1 MANWCEEQY
10 VRQVNA
16 LHKQLDDMLARNRQM
31 RLRNRSLQVR
41 FVTGD
46 QVIRNA
52 SYEEDSTFKDI
63 S

>member
-16 LHKQLDDMLARNRQM
+16 LHKQLDYMLARNRQM
-31 RLRNRSLQVR
+31 RLRNRSLQERLDTVY
-41 FVTGD
+41 

-52 SYEEDSTFKDI
+52 SDEEDTTVKEI

>member
-31 RLRNRSLQVR
+31 RLRNRSLQERLDTVY
-41 FVTGD
+41 

-52 SYEEDSTFKDI
+52 SDEEDTTVKEI

>member
-1 MANWCEEQY
+1 MDNRCEEQY
-10 VRQVNA
+10 VRRVNA

-31 RLRNRSLQVR
+31 RLRNRSLQERLDTVY
-41 FVTGD
+41 

-52 SYEEDSTFKDI
+52 SDEEDTIVKEI